1 MSSSDSLLV
10 PAADIERFDRAEKRR
25 EYAES
30 AKAEGTWRVYDGH
43 WKRFVAFCGR
53 SGVSAGPPASP
64 EIIAD
69 WIIELESEGK
79 VAATIGVAV
88 SAVVH
93 RHRLASAPNPM
104 LHPQLQEVLAGAR
117 RRAARRGGGRG
128 PAAPLLPEN
137 LRSMVARLKGG
148 LIGQRDLA
156 LLSFGLA
163 GGFRREELCRLTV
176 ENLRFETTAVT
187 VELAWSK
194 TDQEGHGHRRR
205 ICEGDFLELCPVRN
219 LRAWLAAAG
228 ITSGPIFRPVV
239 GKSVLDRGISGRR
252 VDQIVREYTRLAF
265 PDGQRFSAH
274 SLRAGLCTA
283 AALAGKSES
292 EIREHVDHGSAATTA
307 RYIRSAGR
315 LSSALTKGIGL

>member
-1 MSSSDSLLV
+1 MGENLLV
-10 PAADIERFDRAEKRR
+10 PAADIERFDRAERRR

-30 AKAEGTWRVYDGH
+30 AKADGTWRVYEGH
-43 WKRFVAFCGR
+43 WKRFVEFCAAAG
-53 SGVSAGPPASP
+53 SSAGPPASH
-64 EIIAD
+64 ELVAD
-69 WIIELESEGK
+69 WIIALESDGK
-79 VAATIGVAV
+79 SANTLGVAV
-88 SAVVH
+88 AAVVH
-93 RHRLASAPNPM
+93 RHRLASAPNP
-104 LHPQLQEVLAGAR
+104 LQHPQLQEVLAGAR

-137 LRSMVARLKGG
+137 LRSMVVKLKSG

-163 GGFRREELCRLTV
+163 GGFRREELGRLKH
-176 ENLRFETTAVT
+176 ENLRFEATAVR
-187 VELAWSK
+187 VELPWSK
-194 TDQEGHGHRRR
+194 TDQEGHGHERR

-219 LRAWLAAAG
+219 LRAWLGASG
-228 ITSGPIFRPVV
+228 ITSGPLFRPVHK
-239 GKSVLDRGISGRR
+239 GVLLERGLSGRR
-252 VDQIVREYTRLAF
+252 IDEIVREYTRLAF
-265 PDGQRFSAH
+265 PGGARFSAH

-292 EIREHVDHGSAATTA
+292 EIREHVGHGSAATTA